1 MGHISGPQQHPGEVR
16 RPWGNPAAPCHHPN
30 PLLQP
35 SLLAPAPPACW
46 AHSLSPPD
54 RDTCRQ
60 HPALCSRGSP
70 LVEEPENTGRGLG
83 CDSGSPGCST
93 CVAGPHPAFP
103 GPGGAK
109 ATTCPALLCPLCQQR
124 QLGAESGVWGGG
136 GQMPQADQSDSQG
149 LCLQPDFTNTLAPP
163 HPSLPH

>member
-35 SLLAPAPPACW
+35 LLLAPAPPACW
-46 AHSLSPPD
+46 AHSVSPPD
-54 RDTCRQ
+54 RDTCGQ

-70 LVEEPENTGRGLG
+70 LVEEPENTGRGPG
-83 CDSGSPGCST
+83 CDSGSPGCSA

-109 ATTCPALLCPLCQQR
+109 ALAQHSSAPVSAAATWGWGWSL
-124 QLGAESGVWGGG
+124 GGG
-136 GQMPQADQSDSQG
+136 GWMPQAGQSDSQG
-149 LCLQPDFTNTLAPP
+149 LCLRPDFTDTLAPP

>member
-35 SLLAPAPPACW
+35 LLLAPAPPACW
-46 AHSLSPPD
+46 AHSVSPPD
-54 RDTCRQ
+54 RDTCGQ

-70 LVEEPENTGRGLG
+70 LVEEPENTGRGPG
-83 CDSGSPGCST
+83 CDSGSPGCSA

-103 GPGGAK
+103 GPGVLK
-109 ATTCPALLCPLCQQR
+109 HLPSTPLPLCQQR
-124 QLGAESGVWGGG
+124 QLGAGAGVWVEGDGC
-136 GQMPQADQSDSQG
+136 PRPASLTLRVCASD
-149 LCLQPDFTNTLAPP
+149 LTLQTL
-163 HPSLPH
+163 